1 MLSKKKPVT
10 YEACFR
16 TAEEGGQ
23 PCGMTTK
30 GHILANLKQFKES
43 KMKSPLTI
51 SKLKV
56 FGVQKTKENSKSAL
70 RSASTTCTVYEISTE
85 IYLLFANQTS

>member
-51 SKLKV
+51 SKLK
-56 FGVQKTKENSKSAL
+56 ENSKSAL